1 MEKGTAVEFPFP
13 DGGYIMPEIITDTFN
28 YDNLLAGGDL
38 TVLEIGTIDETGEV
52 KRGTVLGRV
61 SSTNTYKICKDA
73 NADGSNI
80 PVAILAEDLAAS
92 ASNKDK
98 YVYLSGNFNKSAV
111 IFDAGVANKNKAKI
125 ELHSN
130 SIFLR

>member
-1 MEKGTAVEFPFP
+1 
-13 DGGYIMPEIITDTFN
+13 MPEIVTDTFN

-38 TVLEIGTIDETGEV
+38 TVLEIGTIDETVEV

-61 SSTNTYKICKDA
+61 SSTNTYKICKDV
-73 NADGSNI
+73 NTDGSNI
-80 PVAILAEDLAAS
+80 PVAILAEDLAAGEI
-92 ASNKDK
+92 NKDK
-98 YVYLSGNFNKSAV
+98 YIYLAGNFNASAV

-125 ELHSN
+125 ELHGN

>member
-1 MEKGTAVEFPFP
+1 
-13 DGGYIMPEIITDTFN
+13 MPGFESDTFN

-80 PVAILAEDLAAS
+80 PVAILAEDLPAGET
-92 ASNKDK
+92 NKDK
-98 YVYLSGNFNKSAV
+98 YIYLAGNFTAEKV
-111 IFDAGVANKNKAKI
+111 ILDAGVANKNKAKI
-125 ELHSN
+125 ELHGN

>member
-1 MEKGTAVEFPFP
+1 
-13 DGGYIMPEIITDTFN
+13 MPEIITDTFN
-28 YDNLLAGGDL
+28 YDNLLAGGDC
-38 TVLEIGTIDETGEV
+38 TVLEMGTIDETVEV

-61 SSTNTYKICKDA
+61 TATKKFKVCKDA
-73 NADGSNI
+73 NGDGSEKA
-80 PVAILAEDLAAS
+80 VAILAEDLPAGET
-92 ASNKDK
+92 NKDK
-98 YVYLSGNFNKSAV
+98 YIYLAGNFTAEKV

>member
-1 MEKGTAVEFPFP
+1 
-13 DGGYIMPEIITDTFN
+13 MPSIENDTLN
-28 YDNLLAGGDL
+28 YDNLLAGGDF
-38 TVLEIGTIDETGEV
+38 TVLEVGTVDEAGEV

-61 SSTNTYKICKDA
+61 SATNTFKICKDA
-73 NADGSNI
+73 NDDGSNK
-80 PVAILAEDLAAS
+80 PVAILAEDLPAG

>member
-1 MEKGTAVEFPFP
+1 
-13 DGGYIMPEIITDTFN
+13 MPGFESDTFN
-28 YDNLLAGGDL
+28 CDNLLAGGDL
-38 TVLEIGTIDETGEV
+38 TVLEIGTIDEAGEV

-61 SSTNTYKICKDA
+61 SSTNTFKICKDA

-125 ELHSN
+125 ELHGN

>member
-1 MEKGTAVEFPFP
+1 
-13 DGGYIMPEIITDTFN
+13 MPEIVTDTFN
-28 YDNLLAGGDL
+28 YDNLLVGGDF
-38 TVLEIGTIDETGEV
+38 TVLEIGTVDESVEV

-61 SSTNTYKICKDA
+61 SATNTFKICKDA
-73 NADGSNI
+73 NADGSNV
-80 PVAILAEDLAAS
+80 PVAILAEDLPAS

-125 ELHSN
+125 ELHGN

>member
-1 MEKGTAVEFPFP
+1 
-13 DGGYIMPEIITDTFN
+13 MPSIESDTFN

-38 TVLEIGTIDETGEV
+38 TVLEIGTVDEAVEV

-61 SSTNTYKICKDA
+61 SATNTFKICKDA
-73 NADGSNI
+73 NDDGSNV
-80 PVAILAEDLAAS
+80 PVAILAEDLPAG

-98 YVYLSGNFNKSAV
+98 YIYLAGNFNALAV
-111 IFDAGVANKNKAKI
+111 IFNEGVANKNKAKI
-125 ELHSN
+125 ELHGN

>member
-1 MEKGTAVEFPFP
+1 
-13 DGGYIMPEIITDTFN
+13 MPEIVKNTFD
-28 YDNLLAGGDL
+28 YDNLLAGGDF
-38 TVLEIGTIDETGEV
+38 TVLEIGTVDESVEV

-61 SSTNTYKICKDA
+61 SATNTFKICKDA
-73 NADGSNI
+73 NTDGSNV
-80 PVAILAEDLAAS
+80 PVAILAEDLPAS

-111 IFDAGVANKNKAKI
+111 IFDAGVANKGKAKI
-125 ELHSN
+125 ELHNN

>member
-1 MEKGTAVEFPFP
+1 
-13 DGGYIMPEIITDTFN
+13 MPEIITDTFN
-28 YDNLLAGGDL
+28 YDNLLAGGDC
-38 TVLEIGTIDETGEV
+38 TVLEMGTIDETVEV

>member
-1 MEKGTAVEFPFP
+1 
-13 DGGYIMPEIITDTFN
+13 MPEIITDTFN
-28 YDNLLAGGDL
+28 YDNLLAGGDF
-38 TVLEIGTIDETGEV
+38 TVLEIGTVDESVEV

-61 SSTNTYKICKDA
+61 SATNTFKICKDA
-73 NADGSNI
+73 NTDGSNV
-80 PVAILAEDLAAS
+80 PVAILAEDLPAS

-111 IFDAGVANKNKAKI
+111 IFDAGVVNKNKAKI

>member
-1 MEKGTAVEFPFP
+1 
-13 DGGYIMPEIITDTFN
+13 MPGFESDTFN

-38 TVLEIGTIDETGEV
+38 TVLEVGTIDETGEV

-80 PVAILAEDLAAS
+80 PVAILAEDLPAS

-111 IFDAGVANKNKAKI
+111 IFDAGVVNKNKAKI
-125 ELHSN
+125 ELHGN

>member
-1 MEKGTAVEFPFP
+1 
-13 DGGYIMPEIITDTFN
+13 MPGFESDTFN
-28 YDNLLAGGDL
+28 YDNLLSGGDF
-38 TVLEIGTIDETGEV
+38 TVLEIGTIDETVEV

-80 PVAILAEDLAAS
+80 PVAILAEDLAAGET
-92 ASNKDK
+92 NKDK
-98 YVYLSGNFNKSAV
+98 YIYLAGNFTAEKV

-125 ELHSN
+125 ELHGN

>member
-1 MEKGTAVEFPFP
+1 
-13 DGGYIMPEIITDTFN
+13 MPSIENDTFN

-38 TVLEIGTIDETGEV
+38 TVLEIGTIDEIVEV

-73 NADGSNI
+73 NADGSNV
-80 PVAILAEDLAAS
+80 PVAILAEDLPAS

-111 IFDAGVANKNKAKI
+111 IFDAGVTNKNKAKI
-125 ELHSN
+125 ELHGN
-130 SIFLR
+130 SIFEPVSNFV